1 MRPFRAALILSAALS
16 ACAVLS
22 GPGFAQQPQG
32 GAQAPAGGRAATPAS
47 SPITVWDAR
56 IAGGDLIVSGSVG
69 KAGVVV
75 TLDDDIPVT
84 SDKRGRFTLKV
95 PYVPQNCVATLK
107 AGEASREIAVANCG
121 ATGAPG
127 AKGEPGPTGP
137 QGMAGL
143 AGPPGPKG
151 DAGPKGEAGS
161 KGDTGP
167 KGEAGPKGDVGPKG
181 EAGPKGEPGPRGEAG
196 PKGEPGPKGE
206 AGSPGPAGSA
216 GAAATASAGLPFRM
230 LRTDGCSKPHCEL
243 VCDAGE
249 TFVSAYCLRGGS
261 ANFTRRESGEA
272 VALCPPDSS
281 GMVGFCAKL

>member
-1 MRPFRAALILSAALS
+1 MRPFRAALILSAVLS
-16 ACAVLS
+16 AGAILS
-22 GPGFAQQPQG
+22 GPGLAQEPRRPAQQ
-32 GAQAPAGGRAATPAS
+32 APTGGRAAPAQ

-56 IAGGDLIVSGSVG
+56 IEAGDLTVSGSVG

-107 AGEASREIAVANCG
+107 AGEASREIAIANCG

-143 AGPPGPKG
+143 AGP
-151 DAGPKGEAGS
+151 AGLKGEAG
-161 KGDTGP
+161 P
-167 KGEAGPKGDVGPKG
+167 RGEAGPKGD
-181 EAGPKGEPGPRGEAG
+181 AGPKGEPGPRGEAG
-196 PKGEPGPKGE
+196 AKGE
-206 AGSPGPAGSA
+206 AGPRGEAGPAGPQGPAGSA
-216 GAAATASAGLPFRM
+216 GAAATASAAPPFRM
-230 LRTDGCSKPHCEL
+230 LRTDGCSAPHCEL
-243 VCDAGE
+243 ACDEGE
-249 TFVSAYCLRGGS
+249 TFVSAYCLRGS
-261 ANFTRRESGEA
+261 SPNFTRRESGQA

>member
-1 MRPFRAALILSAALS
+1 MRPIRAALILS

-22 GPGFAQQPQG
+22 GPGLAQPQN
-32 GAQAPAGGRAATPAS
+32 PAGGRAAAPAQQA
-47 SPITVWDAR
+47 ITVWDAR
-56 IAGGDLIVSGSVG
+56 IEAGDLTVSGSVG

-127 AKGEPGPTGP
+127 PKGEPGPTGP

-143 AGPPGPKG
+143 PGPAGPKG
-151 DAGPKGEAGS
+151 DAGPKGEV
-161 KGDTGP
+161 GP
-167 KGEAGPKGDVGPKG
+167 KGEAGPKGD
-181 EAGPKGEPGPRGEAG
+181 AGPKGEPGPRGEAG
-196 PKGEPGPKGE
+196 QKGEPGAPGARGEAGAKGE
-206 AGSPGPAGSA
+206 AGPAGPQGPAGSA
-216 GAAATASAGLPFRM
+216 GATAATATAALPFRM
-230 LRTDGCSKPHCEL
+230 LRTDGCAKPHCEL
-243 VCDAGE
+243 VCDEGE
-249 TFVSAYCLRGGS
+249 TFVSAYCLRGGNP
-261 ANFTRRESGEA
+261 NFTRRESGEA
-272 VALCPPDSS
+272 VALCPSDSS

>member
-1 MRPFRAALILSAALS
+1 MRPFRAALILSASLS

-32 GAQAPAGGRAATPAS
+32 GAQPSQAPAAGRAAPAA

-69 KAGVVV
+69 KAGLVV

-137 QGMAGL
+137 QGIAGPQGMAGL

-151 DAGPKGEAGS
+151 EAGP

-167 KGEAGPKGDVGPKG
+167 KGEPGPKG
-181 EAGPKGEPGPRGEAG
+181 EVG

-206 AGSPGPAGSA
+206 AGPQGAAGSA
-216 GAAATASAGLPFRM
+216 GAAAAASAALPFRM

-243 VCDAGE
+243 VCDSGE